1 MQTKP
6 LPACV
11 LRPDI
16 ICRLSSCDHAE
27 LLACSIRT
35 SMQAQTARAVG
46 HCLMCMVAW
55 CCVSLSKHFLH
66 LTFLL
71 DLQDAMRAA
80 GKSGT
85 EDCPVQMK
93 LVAPPLYVLTT
104 QTLDK
109 NKGIQVLNDAIEV
122 AEQTIKSHKGNFK
135 VKEAPRTVSE
145 RDDLLLQSKV
155 CSPY

>member
-1 MQTKP
+1 
-6 LPACV
+6 
-11 LRPDI
+11 
-16 ICRLSSCDHAE
+16 
-27 LLACSIRT
+27 
-35 SMQAQTARAVG
+35 
-46 HCLMCMVAW
+46 
-55 CCVSLSKHFLH
+55 
-66 LTFLL
+66 
-71 DLQDAMRAA
+71 MRAA
-80 GKSGT
+80 GRSGT
-85 EDCPVQMK
+85 EECPVQMK

-155 CSPY
+155 CPAAFKLLLYTRHNRNLLLTCIQLLHA

>member
-1 MQTKP
+1 MQAP
-6 LPACV
+6 LQQ
-11 LRPDI
+11 
-16 ICRLSSCDHAE
+16 SAE
-27 LLACSIRT
+27 LSVLL
-35 SMQAQTARAVG
+35 
-46 HCLMCMVAW
+46 H
-55 CCVSLSKHFLH
+55 HLH
-66 LTFLL
+66 LAKAAVIALCSPVATLL
-71 DLQDAMRAA
+71 LQDAMRAA
-80 GKSGT
+80 GRSGT

-155 CSPY
+155 CIFVCTLALHSHSMQLSLYICQL

>member
-1 MQTKP
+1 
-6 LPACV
+6 
-11 LRPDI
+11 
-16 ICRLSSCDHAE
+16 
-27 LLACSIRT
+27 
-35 SMQAQTARAVG
+35 
-46 HCLMCMVAW
+46 
-55 CCVSLSKHFLH
+55 
-66 LTFLL
+66 
-71 DLQDAMRAA
+71 MRAA
-80 GKSGT
+80 GRSGT

-109 NKGIQVLNDAIEV
+109 AKGIQVLNDAIEV

-155 CSPY
+155 CIFICTLALHSHSMQLSLYICQLERPVEHFEAHTRRTGVQTFYVYICCLFA

>member
-1 MQTKP
+1 M
-6 LPACV
+6 
-11 LRPDI
+11 
-16 ICRLSSCDHAE
+16 
-27 LLACSIRT
+27 
-35 SMQAQTARAVG
+35 
-46 HCLMCMVAW
+46 
-55 CCVSLSKHFLH
+55 
-66 LTFLL
+66 
-71 DLQDAMRAA
+71 QDAMRAA

-109 NKGIQVLNDAIEV
+109 NKGIQVLNEAIEK

-155 CSPY
+155 CGSIFSLILHAWTSRHSPLWRQARA

>member
-1 MQTKP
+1 
-6 LPACV
+6 
-11 LRPDI
+11 
-16 ICRLSSCDHAE
+16 
-27 LLACSIRT
+27 
-35 SMQAQTARAVG
+35 
-46 HCLMCMVAW
+46 
-55 CCVSLSKHFLH
+55 
-66 LTFLL
+66 
-71 DLQDAMRAA
+71 MRAA

-85 EDCPVQMK
+85 DDCPVQMK

-155 CSPY
+155 CIQQMVQEVDVYLYDCGMLSSCCSHW

>member
-1 MQTKP
+1 MQYSNEYAGTDSKGRRA
-6 LPACV
+6 LPDVHGSMVFCQSV
-11 LRPDI
+11 QI
-16 ICRLSSCDHAE
+16 LSS
-27 LLACSIRT
+27 
-35 SMQAQTARAVG
+35 
-46 HCLMCMVAW
+46 
-55 CCVSLSKHFLH
+55 LS
-66 LTFLL
+66 LL

-155 CSPY
+155 

>member
-1 MQTKP
+1 MQAP
-6 LPACV
+6 LQE
-11 LRPDI
+11 
-16 ICRLSSCDHAE
+16 SAE
-27 LLACSIRT
+27 LSEPL
-35 SMQAQTARAVG
+35 Q
-46 HCLMCMVAW
+46 H
-55 CCVSLSKHFLH
+55 LH
-66 LTFLL
+66 LAKPTVMALCSTVATLL
-71 DLQDAMRAA
+71 LQDAMRAA
-80 GKSGT
+80 GRSGT

-109 NKGIQVLNDAIEV
+109 AKGIQVLNDAIEV

-155 CSPY
+155 CISICTLALHSHSMQLSLYICQL

>member
-1 MQTKP
+1 MCPSSTEKS
-6 LPACV
+6 ACLNAV
-11 LRPDI
+11 YILFN
-16 ICRLSSCDHAE
+16 LHSHLE
-27 LLACSIRT
+27 LHS
-35 SMQAQTARAVG
+35 
-46 HCLMCMVAW
+46 
-55 CCVSLSKHFLH
+55 
-66 LTFLL
+66 LL

-85 EDCPVQMK
+85 DDCPVQMK

-109 NKGIQVLNDAIEV
+109 AKGIQVLNDAIEV

-155 CSPY
+155 SIPRYH

>member
-1 MQTKP
+1 MQTRQK
-6 LPACV
+6 
-11 LRPDI
+11 
-16 ICRLSSCDHAE
+16 LSLYQILVPNLCNA
-27 LLACSIRT
+27 LLHHS
-35 SMQAQTARAVG
+35 
-46 HCLMCMVAW
+46 VAI
-55 CCVSLSKHFLH
+55 V
-66 LTFLL
+66 
-71 DLQDAMRAA
+71 QDAMRAA

-85 EDCPVQMK
+85 DDCPVQMK

-109 NKGIQVLNDAIEV
+109 TKGIQVLNDAIEV

-155 CSPY
+155 CFHQRNPVGVE

>member
-1 MQTKP
+1 MPT
-6 LPACV
+6 V
-11 LRPDI
+11 FT
-16 ICRLSSCDHAE
+16 
-27 LLACSIRT
+27 LL
-35 SMQAQTARAVG
+35 V
-46 HCLMCMVAW
+46 
-55 CCVSLSKHFLH
+55 
-66 LTFLL
+66 
-71 DLQDAMRAA
+71 QDAMRAA
-80 GKSGT
+80 GRSGT

-155 CSPY
+155 CIFVCTLALHLKRAAQLVHLPAVKPCGVLCSPH

>member
-1 MQTKP
+1 M
-6 LPACV
+6 
-11 LRPDI
+11 
-16 ICRLSSCDHAE
+16 SS
-27 LLACSIRT
+27 
-35 SMQAQTARAVG
+35 
-46 HCLMCMVAW
+46 
-55 CCVSLSKHFLH
+55 
-66 LTFLL
+66 
-71 DLQDAMRAA
+71 QDAMRAA

-85 EDCPVQMK
+85 DDCPVQMK

-109 NKGIQVLNDAIEV
+109 NKGIQVLNEAIEV

-155 CSPY
+155 CHDIHCCYVCMALAS